1 MTAFDYTEPAEV
13 FASRIGAARH
23 ASVIYRRFDSAAAAI
38 QYAVEE
44 LSPDFATGTFLEAG
58 DLRLCYAEIKS
69 LYEDAAF
76 PLPRDGPVAGP

>member
-1 MTAFDYTEPAEV
+1 MITQSLRKYSPAGLV
-13 FASRIGAARH
+13 PHGMHLSSTGASI
-23 ASVIYRRFDSAAAAI
+23 SAAAAI